1 VAGKAADQYFDYTPP
16 VEGLVE
22 ISGQDVFDLFDAGTN
37 KKSTVRVQRFRSR
50 MNSPTYALTLR

>member
-1 VAGKAADQYFDYTPP
+1 MFDAFSQVEAKQGRP

-37 KKSTVRVQRFRSR
+37 NKAARPQVHADAVG
-50 MNSPTYALTLR
+50 L